1 MIMHD
6 EPDDF
11 ELMRCL
17 RTGDPEAM
25 AFLVRR
31 HQGPLLNFFRRMGA
45 CTDAEDAVQE
55 TFIRVYNYRDRY
67 RPTAKFTTFLY
78 TVARHVRNDLLRKV
92 MRREALVERMSAE
105 PEATPQAPGPAGV
118 AWRLDIHAAL
128 AQLPE
133 KLRGVVV
140 LGVYQGLRQEEIA
153 AVLDIPLGTV
163 KSRMFNALER
173 LKEIF
178 DEDR

>member
-1 MIMHD
+1 MHD

-11 ELMRCL
+11 ELMRL
-17 RTGDPEAM
+17 VRGGDPEAM
-25 AFLVRR
+25 ACLVRR

-92 MRREALVERMSAE
+92 MRREALVERISAE
-105 PEATPQAPGPAGV
+105 PEATPPAPGPGGV

-128 AQLPE
+128 ARLPE

-153 AVLDIPLGTV
+153 AVLGIPLGTV